1 MDIKIIDQE
10 QPAQKK
16 TQTQQIKELKS
27 ALDLICD
34 TASTMIFHV
43 ENKLTERYEEKYGK
57 KHGESALVDITGEME
72 KAGKR
77 KGMHM

>member
-1 MDIKIIDQE
+1 
-10 QPAQKK
+10 
-16 TQTQQIKELKS
+16 
-27 ALDLICD
+27 
-34 TASTMIFHV
+34 MIFHV